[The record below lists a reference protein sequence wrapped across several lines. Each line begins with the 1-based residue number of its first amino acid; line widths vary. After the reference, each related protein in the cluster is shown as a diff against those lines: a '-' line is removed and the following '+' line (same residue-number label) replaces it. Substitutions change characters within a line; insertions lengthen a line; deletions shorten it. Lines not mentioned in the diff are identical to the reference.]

1 MFASLRGINSAV
13 TDNPA
18 QSCLTTK
25 AFDFLCLGRVWLKIR
40 RSFRCLHMHR
50 APELW
55 RQWRQA
61 RVFCLSLETG
71 VNELLNQPPFLS
83 WIALLTLLM
92 VGFFSAAPTWVL
104 KAFWNALQHQGR
116 LRGACRYDTR
126 RLWDQCPPGGA
137 PKEQVMCPRASRMVL
152 HAYVQAAKPSP
163 ALTSSSATVLRA
175 QNLIHTDGQTPKC
188 GCLHHLGLCEHAG
201 TGYKDAPWS
210 SSEGRREP
218 RVIPA
223 GKKTC
228 R

>member
-1 MFASLRGINSAV
+1 
-13 TDNPA
+13 
-18 QSCLTTK
+18 
-25 AFDFLCLGRVWLKIR
+25 
-40 RSFRCLHMHR
+40 MHR

-71 VNELLNQPPFLS
+71 VNELVNQPPFPS

-92 VGFFSAAPTWVL
+92 VGAFSAAPTWVL

-116 LRGACRYDTR
+116 LRGARRYGTR
-126 RLWDQCPPGGA
+126 CLWDQCQPGGA
-137 PKEQVMCPRASRMVL
+137 PKVQVMCPRASRTVL

-163 ALTSSSATVLRA
+163 ALISSSVTVLRD

-201 TGYKDAPWS
+201 AGAKMHLEAPVK
-210 SSEGRREP
+210 EGGKQGLYLPVRKLADSLLSTFFFLIATVQWKNKEEP
-218 RVIPA
+218 VWRGCLYPPFSRSPWHV
-223 GKKTC
+223 